1 MTLTENSLKKAKEV
15 REARQAELRRLR
27 NGDVTLEQILR
38 DPPEILQGADV
49 YDVCGAT
56 PRFGRAGVRRLFVK
70 TGIWPHKKLGDLT
83 AKERKRLLRTL
94 PLRVRTISQVREPD
108 EDSAPASEAS
118 ASSTS
123 PPESAA

>member
-1 MTLTENSLKKAKEV
+1 MTLTQHSMQRAKEV

-49 YDVCGAT
+49 YDVCTAT
-56 PRFGRAGVRRLFVK
+56 PRFGPAGIRRLFVR

-83 AKERKRLLRTL
+83 DKERKRLIQTL
-94 PLRVRTISQVREPD
+94 PLRVRDISQP
-108 EDSAPASEAS
+108 SGG
-118 ASSTS
+118 T
-123 PPESAA
+123 AA